1 MVRAD
6 KVKELTYLEYY
17 LRILTM
23 SNERNSEKKAKIRK
37 LDSYLVNNNI
47 NTCETFSKGRHR
59 NFKGVFSGLG
69 QILPAESSLKTMKNA
84 SYFIKKVYFVVEI
97 FKFLYFQLPPFLSLS
112 AIA

>member
-1 MVRAD
+1 
-6 KVKELTYLEYY
+6 
-17 LRILTM
+17 M
-23 SNERNSEKKAKIRK
+23 SNKRNSEKKVKIRK

-59 NFKGVFSGLG
+59 NFKGVFPGLG
-69 QILPAESSLKTMKNA
+69 LILPAESSLKTMKNA

-97 FKFLYFQLPPFLSLS
+97 FKFLYFQLPPFLSLL